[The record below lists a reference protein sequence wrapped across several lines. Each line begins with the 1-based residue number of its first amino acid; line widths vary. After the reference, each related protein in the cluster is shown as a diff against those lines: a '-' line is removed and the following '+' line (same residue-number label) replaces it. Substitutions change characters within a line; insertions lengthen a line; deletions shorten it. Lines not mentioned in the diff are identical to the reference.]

1 MELPDTR
8 LTPWIIGVTAGV
20 WIFLTLAGWNEI
32 AAVAGGFIPARL
44 SGAVVLDGAVPALLT
59 PLTATL
65 LHADVIHLAFN
76 MLMLGFC
83 GRFVESA
90 VGSKLLLALYVAG
103 ALAAAFAQYLFSPM
117 SQIPMIGAS
126 GAISAV
132 VGSYAMVFSQQKVR
146 AIGPFS
152 PLVVRI
158 VWLALAWMFVQSLIG
173 LATYGSFTRV
183 AIAAHVGGFVAGL
196 VLARPLL
203 LWRYRS
209 A

>member
-1 MELPDTR
+1 MDLPDTR
-8 LTPWIIGVTAGV
+8 LTPWIIGVTAAV
-20 WIFLTLAGWNEI
+20 FLFLTLAGWNDI
-32 AAVAGGFIPARL
+32 AAVAAGFIPARL
-44 SGAVVLDGAVPALLT
+44 SGAVVLEGAVPALLT
-59 PLTATL
+59 PFTSTL
-65 LHADVIHLAFN
+65 LHVDVIHLAFN

-90 VGSKLLLALYVAG
+90 IGSRLLLALYVAG
-103 ALAAAFAQYLFSPM
+103 ALAAALAQFLAEPM
-117 SQIPMIGAS
+117 SQVPMVGAS

-132 VGSYAMVFSQQKVR
+132 VGSYAMVFSTQKVR

-158 VWLALAWMFVQSLIG
+158 AWLAAAWIVVQALLG
-173 LATYGSFTRV
+173 LVTFGSFNRI
-183 AIAAHVGGFVAGL
+183 AIAAHIGGFLAGL

-203 LWRYRS
+203 LLRYRR